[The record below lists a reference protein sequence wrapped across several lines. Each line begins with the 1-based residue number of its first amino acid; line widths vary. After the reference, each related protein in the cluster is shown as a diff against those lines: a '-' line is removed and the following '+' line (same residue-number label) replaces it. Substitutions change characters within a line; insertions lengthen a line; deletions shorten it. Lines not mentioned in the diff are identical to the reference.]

1 MNFGKTLRLT
11 TLATAAAILA
21 ACAAS
26 QTATGKSPL
35 PIEVVQS
42 GSGHVLCFQARES
55 GDRLYVTGR
64 AKGHHIK
71 AHVDVLILDANG
83 KVLAERH
90 DKIGAHQP
98 LPGGGSRAHDT
109 YVASFT
115 LGEARNARKIRV
127 IFHNDPHI
135 AS

>member
-11 TLATAAAILA
+11 TLAAATAIFA
-21 ACAAS
+21 ACATPQA
-26 QTATGKSPL
+26 ATGKSPL
-35 PIEVVQS
+35 PIEVIQS
-42 GSGHVLCFQARES
+42 GHGHVLSFQARES

-64 AKGHHIK
+64 VKGHHIK
-71 AHVDVLILDANG
+71 AHVDVLLLDANG

-98 LPGGGSRAHDT
+98 LPGGGSRAYDT

-115 LGEARNARKIRV
+115 PGEARHARKIRV
-127 IFHNDPHI
+127 IFHNDSHI